1 MKTHN
6 LKYLNFY
13 TWYSS
18 KGHVEQKMQ
27 REWCF
32 GHIFHIHK
40 LPEDNILK
48 NIYTI
53 RICHSGKDIANNFS
67 NQCYLSLPD
76 IKRYLNQGKKF
87 VNYTYKI
94 TKNQDYYYITADV
107 QDVHIAHKFILTYI
121 RYLYEIPFALYLYE
135 AVHLKRDCIEFKH
148 LDYLTIYNIVSATI
162 PNYDHGAGIH
172 NIGKSYKFK
181 QLMTINEVKQ
191 RFNDPDIDQLNDIF
205 LEVNDQD
212 FKTLKFDFNTTTPWK
227 FKKDRQQR
235 IETYLHN
242 YNILKRLS
250 E

>member
-18 KGHVEQKMQ
+18 EGHIKHQMQ

-32 GHIFHIHK
+32 GHIFHVN
-40 LPEDNILK
+40 NIPDDKIIK

-53 RICHSGKDIANNFS
+53 RICHSGKDIVDNFS
-67 NQCYLSLPD
+67 NQCYLSLTD

-87 VNYTYKI
+87 VKYTYNI
-94 TKNQDYYYITADV
+94 TKDKDYYYITVNV

-135 AVHLKRDCIEFKH
+135 AVRLKHDCVEFKH

-162 PNYDHGAGIH
+162 PNYEHGTDIH
-172 NIGKSYKFK
+172 NIGSSYNFKKLLSIKEIK
-181 QLMTINEVKQ
+181 QLLNE
-191 RFNDPDIDQLNDIF
+191 PDITKLNDIF
-205 LEVNDQD
+205 PILEDPD
-212 FKTLKFDFNTTTPWK
+212 FKTLKFDFDTTKPWK

-242 YNILKRLS
+242 YNILKKLS
-250 E
+250 K